1 MAIISKTFQ
10 QRNCHFSL
18 TSSLLTDQRRLETLS
33 TCSNWKFTQMDQKM
47 ILFLGVATQKIGYH
61 LVTPEKLSFH
71 TGTYMRPSQARE
83 TKRRQREETFYRK
96 WLILQKRTRLRLWKH
111 RSSVIMSNKRKK
123 SWNLTQFSIIQMS
136 WNSFKLSKT
145 LIDAGKSRQENWDK
159 AMTRPVDMYH
169 QALMTSCLHLTTRL
183 RMWVRQRNFLK
194 CIRLLSSRPIL
205 QIRHLLTKN
214 HHKANRAQPREDGSK
229 GDLLMLKKRIMMS
242 RF

>member
-10 QRNCHFSL
+10 QRNCQFSQ
-18 TSSLLTDQRRLETLS
+18 TSFLLTHQRWLETQS
-33 TCSNWKFTQMDQKM
+33 IYSNWKYTRMDRKM
-47 ILFLGVATQKIGYH
+47 TLFLGVATQRIGYH
-61 LVTPEKLSFH
+61 LVTQEKSFFL

-83 TKRRQREETFYRK
+83 TKISQREETSYRK
-96 WLILQKRTRLRLWKH
+96 WLILQKKTRLRLWRH
-111 RSSVIMSNKRKK
+111 HSSVIMSNKRKK
-123 SWNLTQFSIIQMS
+123 SWNLTLYLIIQMS

-145 LIDAGKSRQENWDK
+145 LIDAGKSRLENWDK

-183 RMWVRQRNFLK
+183 KMWVRQRNFLK

-205 QIRHLLTKN
+205 QIPHLLTLN